1 MAGKKSGP
9 FRFEP
14 GRILAGRYRVQS
26 YLGGGWEGEV
36 YGVEELRT
44 SIPRAAKVFYPERTP
59 GDRTLRHYAAK
70 LHNLRHCDIV
80 IQYHHS
86 ERFWNRGQRITC
98 LISELV
104 EGQPLSELV
113 AQRPGR
119 RLPPFEALHLLHALA
134 SGLEP
139 IHALREYHGDL
150 HDENILVARLGVHFR
165 VRLLDFYPW
174 GRPDRAKIRE
184 DVIQLIRVFY
194 DVVGGRSRYAS
205 QPPEVKAI
213 CRGLRR
219 DLIGRRFP
227 TAGALRGYLD
237 GFDWA

>member
-1 MAGKKSGP
+1 MARRKSDP
-9 FRFEP
+9 FDFQP
-14 GRILAGRYRVQS
+14 GRILAGRYRVQG

-36 YGVEELRT
+36 YRVDELRT
-44 SIPRAAKVFYPERTP
+44 GISRAAKVFYPERNP
-59 GDRTLRHYAAK
+59 GDRALRHYAKK
-70 LHNLRHCDIV
+70 LHKLRHCDIV
-80 IQYHHS
+80 MQYHHS
-86 ERFWNRGQRITC
+86 ETFWNRGQRVTC

-104 EGQPLSELV
+104 EGQILSAL
-113 AQRPGR
+113 ASRRPGR

-150 HDENILVARLGVHFR
+150 HDKNVLVARSGVHFR

-174 GRPDRAKIRE
+174 GRPDRAKIRD
-184 DVIQLIRVFY
+184 DVIQLVRIFY
-194 DVVGGRSRYAS
+194 DLVGGRSRYAA

-213 CRGLRR
+213 CCGLRR

-227 TAGALRGYLD
+227 TAGALRAYLD
-237 GFDWA
+237 NFDWT